1 MEMIIQQCES
11 GTWVGWPKDRD
22 DIIAS
27 GETKEELISNL
38 KEMYITVI
46 EYESAQN

>member
-1 MEMIIQQCES
+1 MVLIQCES
-11 GTWVGWPKDRD
+11 GRWVGYPKDRD

-27 GETKEELISNL
+27 GDTKEECEFNL

-46 EYESAQN
+46 EYEATLN